1 MEEKKKKV
9 YISVP
14 ISGRDM
20 KDVEAD
26 VERLRGII
34 EEWGMEAVSP
44 LEVSPGGDDVSY
56 AEHMGRDI
64 TALMGCDAALFAKG
78 WEMSK
83 GCALELYV
91 AVHYGILD
99 LFECHVT
106 KDQGKE
112 ILEALNR
119 RL

>member
-44 LEVSPGGDDVSY
+44 LEVSPSGDEANFAS
-56 AEHMGRDI
+56 MGRSVM
-64 TALMGCDAALFAKG
+64 ALMVCDAALFADG
-78 WEMSK
+78 WSKSKRCRVEMYVAVQY
-83 GCALELYV
+83 GILELYERH
-91 AVHYGILD
+91 AM
-99 LFECHVT
+99 

-112 ILEALNR
+112 ILKALNR